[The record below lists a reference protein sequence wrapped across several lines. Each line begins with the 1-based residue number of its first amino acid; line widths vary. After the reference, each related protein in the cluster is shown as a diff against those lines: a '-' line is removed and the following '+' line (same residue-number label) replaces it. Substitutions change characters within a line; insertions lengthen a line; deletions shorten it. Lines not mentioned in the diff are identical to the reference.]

1 VVAKRA
7 TLWYTV
13 ITTNSKLRCD
23 PGVGQLT
30 PGSIGKTT
38 TREKKMNSTVTS
50 AILAQIIEWENQGI
64 DEKQIYFWV
73 AEILADIYED

>member
-1 VVAKRA
+1 
-7 TLWYTV
+7 
-13 ITTNSKLRCD
+13 
-23 PGVGQLT
+23 
-30 PGSIGKTT
+30 
-38 TREKKMNSTVTS
+38 MNSTVTS